1 MSSSKK
7 GEGGSGGGPGDVAG
21 GGSVNEDKLLES
33 GERVASTRR
42 TAGRGAVQNGG
53 SSALNK
59 RSGRE
64 WKTCFEEIRAGKRR
78 VLRSDVARIRA
89 EAEAARKRSEEE
101 GGRGVEQD
109 DDCFEIS
116 FQNGSDWIKVGEDVK
131 AEKKENL
138 KSELADK
145 TEESDTHMENG
156 TEETLLNDDQL
167 RSNSSTR
174 KRGEGEEME
183 AEKERLA
190 KSCVLEQMED
200 PDADEQK
207 TAEASD
213 ISEKKAIKVA
223 EAEKK
228 KITEE
233 SDSGMKKVTEEAGSD
248 ERELT
253 EVSDTSLKKVTG
265 EVAYGAYQYQSSC
278 SLIERNG
285 REQIKCG
292 DLKEVEMSGTMGLDA
307 AKKREEED
315 TCGNEVMDYKAPE
328 ADGNTNNSINE
339 SNGIKWMKCKETEV
353 NSTRVPW
360 PDITKA
366 KEEGKPDCKEVG
378 EDTDTNLKKVMKE
391 NDTDK
396 SEATEVT
403 IPEADQHGKSATISR
418 RSCTEQMKCSNEFEV
433 EKKIMKLDAA
443 NQRGE
448 VDIVRQEVS
457 EEAASGVQ
465 HNRIT
470 ITSKNNNVNHE
481 NEVEK
486 RITRSASAKQ
496 RKETDNEKKKVK
508 EKAGADNNEA
518 TEEFVPGADQ
528 NRNISA
534 VRKRIGMEQ
543 IACEEEINIE
553 KQIVGMDDA
562 NHSKEARSCRKK
574 VKKEAGSR
582 IDAEDM
588 EQIKCM
594 ETKLDNKRIMGL
606 NVAKR
611 RRETITHKKK
621 VMKDSVS
628 GFTQNKMGFSNS
640 KSHDPEQIGFEEI
653 KIKNNAYI
661 KSNKEKQKKEMDTI
675 NKKVMKSVLNKRRG
689 RETSNSETT
698 MKKIKSESLKYG
710 RDRTEEFSGKKIN
723 FDSSN
728 RRDLGCKS
736 AVPATGPKDGLDE
749 KTMLRSTRGQGRAA
763 SNKKVDGLEKA
774 HVLSEDGDNKRNR
787 GFPVGS
793 HSISKRRIL
802 SVKREGLTKPRGVKM
817 EPKSLSPQVAPL
829 NLKSSNGKSKVMV
842 KQESSSIRLS
852 KKNKGTSGEGRKEAK
867 DKVRDQ
873 IKNILLSAGWRIDL
887 RPRKGKNY
895 EDSVYISP
903 RGSGY
908 WSITKAYEVFQME
921 FNHTHNDKAKD
932 VSRSSSK
939 SSKRSEGL
947 GFPFSAIPIEDLSM
961 LKKKIVKRSKDEL
974 KKGKKKLG
982 DGSRSKKS
990 KKAGKLKYLKNKDY
1004 KGETKG
1010 KVKENDT
1017 AGSGSKGITGHAP
1030 KKPHSGRYKKRRG
1043 CALLVRGSKQDRET
1057 GSDGY
1062 VPYVWKRTIL
1072 SWMIDL
1078 GIVSSNGKVKYM
1090 NQKHTEAVLEGW
1102 ITRDGIK
1109 CNCCN
1114 KILAVSKFEIHAGS
1128 TLAHPYQ
1135 NIFVEETGVPLSQC
1149 LLDAWKKQDESERQG
1164 FYTVDIDGDDPNDD
1178 TCGICGDGG
1187 DLICCDSCPSTFH
1200 LNCLGFQML
1209 PPGDWHCMNCSCRFC
1224 EVSSGSDAQEN
1235 GGTVPQLLTC
1245 SLCEEKYHQTCI
1257 AKLDDVSVSSS
1268 YSLVPFCRCSCK
1280 EIFERLQRLLGVKND
1295 LEAGFSWTLV
1305 QRFDE
1310 DSPEPACGLD
1320 QRAECNS
1327 KIAVALAVMHEC
1339 FSPVIDQRSGINLIH
1354 NVIYNCGSNFNRL
1367 NFRGFYTFILER
1379 DDEIIS
1385 TASLRIHG
1393 TRLAEMPFIGT
1404 RNMYRRQGMCRRLL
1418 AEIES
1423 VLFSLNIEK
1432 LVIPAI
1438 SELQETWTKIFGFQP
1453 LEVSHKQEIRS
1464 LNMVVF
1470 PETSLLQKP
1479 LLKEDSTNQ
1488 SKTAEGVDKA
1498 VPESKHHHTLEVANE
1513 SSFCSFVE
1521 SVPQAAIVTTVQCEH
1536 EIKQRESMNG
1546 CTVSTFDMSVESSDA
1561 PCGSKF
1567 EASDYRPLETAADE
1581 DLMLHPKAVSNEES
1595 MVRSKFQPDT
1605 SIGTETSLLCLGTK
1619 HAKNNAKI
1627 VEAGISRDLLDING
1641 TSGEYIIDS
1650 ICTSPVV
1657 IASNLQDSC
1666 TKDAVNFPANDGN
1679 HNPKDQIANPRPNC
1693 QVFDEGSTYSNS
1705 EMVAEPLN
1713 AINPLHMTSL
1723 PEPDV
1728 HSDGGV
1734 TVVISHKT
1742 NDDAGHAERS
1752 PHAFSEGS
1760 ANHAIEKFTSLNPAS
1775 ESDFLSSSGLK
1786 SSKKVASNLPDSSN
1800 CLMI

>member
-1 MSSSKK
+1 MSSLKK

-21 GGSVNEDKLLES
+21 GGSVKKDKLLES
-33 GERVASTRR
+33 GERLASTRR

-53 SSALNK
+53 SSASNK

-78 VLRSDVARIRA
+78 ILRSDVARIRA
-89 EAEAARKRSEEE
+89 EAEAARKRSEEK

-131 AEKKENL
+131 AMKKEKL
-138 KSELADK
+138 KSDVADK

-167 RSNSSTR
+167 RNNSSTS

-183 AEKERLA
+183 AEKERLV
-190 KSCVLEQMED
+190 KSRVLQQMED
-200 PDADEQK
+200 RNADEQK
-207 TAEASD
+207 TAEESD
-213 ISEKKAIKVA
+213 ISERKAIKVA

-228 KITEE
+228 KIAEE
-233 SDSGMKKVTEEAGSD
+233 SDSGMKKVTEEAASD
-248 ERELT
+248 KRELT

-265 EVAYGAYQYQSSC
+265 EIAYRAYQYESSC
-278 SLIERNG
+278 ALIERNG

-292 DLKEVEMSGTMGLDA
+292 DMKEVEMSGIMGLDA
-307 AKKREEED
+307 AKKMEGED
-315 TCGNEVMDYKAPE
+315 TDGNEVMDYKAPE
-328 ADGNTNNSINE
+328 ADENTDNFINK
-339 SNGIKWMKCKETEV
+339 SNGIKWMKCEETQV
-353 NSTRVPW
+353 DSKRVPW
-360 PDITKA
+360 LDITKG
-366 KEEGKPDCKEVG
+366 KEEGKPDSKEVG
-378 EDTDTNLKKVMKE
+378 EDTDTNLKKVTKA

-396 SEATEVT
+396 IEATEVT
-403 IPEADQHGKSATISR
+403 TPEADQHGKSATISR
-418 RSCTEQMKCSNEFEV
+418 RSYTEQMKCSNEFEI
-433 EKKIMKLDAA
+433 EKNMKLDAA

-448 VDIVRQEVS
+448 VDLIRKEVS

-465 HNRIT
+465 HSRIT

-486 RITRSASAKQ
+486 RITRAAAAKQ
-496 RKETDNEKKKVK
+496 RKEIDSEKKKVK
-508 EKAGADNNEA
+508 EEADADNNEA
-518 TEEFVPGADQ
+518 TEEFDHGGDR
-528 NRNISA
+528 NMNISA

-543 IACEEEINIE
+543 IACEEEVNIDK
-553 KQIVGMDDA
+553 KQVVGMDAA
-562 NHSKEARSCRKK
+562 NHSKEARTCRKK
-574 VKKEAGSR
+574 VKKEGGSK

-588 EQIKCM
+588 EQIKHM

-611 RRETITHKKK
+611 RSEIITHKKK
-621 VMKDSVS
+621 VMENSAS
-628 GFTQNKMGFSNS
+628 GFTQNKKGFSNS
-640 KSHDPEQIGFEEI
+640 KSHDPEQTGFEEI
-653 KIKNNAYI
+653 KIKNTTCI
-661 KSNKEKQKKEMDTI
+661 KSNNEKQKKEIDTI
-675 NKKVMKSVLNKRRG
+675 KKKVMKSVLNKKRG
-689 RETSNSETT
+689 RETSDSETT
-698 MKKIKSESLKYG
+698 RKKIKSESLKYG
-710 RDRTEEFSGKKIN
+710 LDRTEEFSGKKIN

-728 RRDLGCKS
+728 SWGSGRIS
-736 AVPATGPKDGLDE
+736 EVPATRQKDDVDE

-774 HVLSEDGDNKRNR
+774 HILSEDGDNKRNK
-787 GFPVGS
+787 GFPAGS

-802 SVKREGLTKPRGVKM
+802 SVKSEGLRKSYGVKM

-829 NLKSSNGKSKVMV
+829 NLKSSNGQNKVMV
-842 KQESSSIRLS
+842 KQESSSIHLG
-852 KKNKGTSGEGRKEAK
+852 KKKKGTAGEGRKEAK
-867 DKVRDQ
+867 EKVREQ
-873 IKNILLSAGWRIDL
+873 IKNMLLSAGWRIDL

-895 EDSVYISP
+895 EDSVYVSP

-921 FNHTHNDKAKD
+921 FNHTHNDKGKD

-939 SSKRSEGL
+939 SSRRSEGL

-961 LKKKIVKRSKDEL
+961 LKKKIVKRSKDGL
-974 KKGKKKLG
+974 KKGKKKHG

-990 KKAGKLKYLKNKDY
+990 KKAGKIKYLKYKDNR
-1004 KGETKG
+1004 GETKG

-1017 AGSGSKGITGHAP
+1017 AGSGSKGIAGHAP
-1030 KKPHSGRYKKRRG
+1030 KKLHSGRHTKRRG
-1043 CALLVRGSKQDRET
+1043 YALLVRGSKQERET

-1078 GIVSSNGKVKYM
+1078 GIVSSNGKVKYL
-1090 NQKHTEAVLEGW
+1090 NQKCTEAVLEGW

-1109 CNCCN
+1109 CSCCN
-1114 KILAVSKFEIHAGS
+1114 KILAVSKFEIHAKS
-1128 TLAHPYQ
+1128 ILAHPYQ
-1135 NIFVEETGVPLSQC
+1135 NIFVEETGVSLSQC

-1224 EVSSGSDAQEN
+1224 GVSSGSDAQEN
-1235 GGTVPQLLTC
+1235 GGNVPPLLTC
-1245 SLCEEKYHQTCI
+1245 SLCEEKYHQSCI
-1257 AKLDDVSVSSS
+1257 AKLDDVSVGSSL
-1268 YSLVPFCRCSCK
+1268 SLVPFCGCSCK

-1295 LEAGFSWTLV
+1295 LESGFSWTLV

-1310 DSPEPACGLD
+1310 HLSEPACGLD

-1339 FSPVIDQRSGINLIH
+1339 FSPVIDQRSGINLIR
-1354 NVIYNCGSNFNRL
+1354 NVVYNCGSNFNRL

-1385 TASLRIHG
+1385 AASLRIHG
-1393 TRLAEMPFIGT
+1393 TKLAEMPFIGT

-1423 VLFSLNIEK
+1423 VLCSLNVEK

-1438 SELQETWTKIFGFQP
+1438 SELQETWTNVFGFQS
-1453 LEVSHKQEIRS
+1453 LEVSLKQEIRS

-1470 PETSLLQKP
+1470 PETRLLQKP
-1479 LLKEDSTNQ
+1479 LLKEDSAHQ
-1488 SKTAEGVDKA
+1488 SKTAGVDQI

-1513 SSFCSFVE
+1513 SSFCSFIK
-1521 SVPQAAIVTTVQCEH
+1521 SVPQAAIMTSVQCEH
-1536 EIKQRESMNG
+1536 EIKQRESTNA
-1546 CTVSTFDMSVESSDA
+1546 CTVSTSDMSVESSDA

-1581 DLMLHPKAVSNEES
+1581 DLMLHPKAVSNKES
-1595 MVRSKFQPDT
+1595 
-1605 SIGTETSLLCLGTK
+1605 LG
-1619 HAKNNAKI
+1619 
-1627 VEAGISRDLLDING
+1627 
-1641 TSGEYIIDS
+1641 
-1650 ICTSPVV
+1650 
-1657 IASNLQDSC
+1657 
-1666 TKDAVNFPANDGN
+1666 
-1679 HNPKDQIANPRPNC
+1679 
-1693 QVFDEGSTYSNS
+1693 FDEGSTCSNS

-1713 AINPLHMTSL
+1713 AIKPLHMTSL

-1734 TVVISHKT
+1734 TVGISHKR
-1742 NDDAGHAERS
+1742 NDDAGHAEQS
-1752 PHAFSEGS
+1752 PHAFSEDS
-1760 ANHAIEKFTSLNPAS
+1760 ANHAIKKLTSLNAAS
-1775 ESDFLSSSGLK
+1775 ESDFLSSSGLEI
-1786 SSKKVASNLPDSSN
+1786 SKKVASNLPHSSN
-1800 CLMI
+1800 VPNDLTADAAHNNLQMVAKDSAPLVPSIYGSCAFTKSSQLDTCSMIVDNAQVVPGQLSITESSQEQPLCAASQLVSKPLDNGLRSTVQSSNMSNVRH